1 VARPRHAGE
10 AGRGIFSVE
19 RPAVPALASPAAA
32 PATVGRLHPRRNGVT
47 VASLLAEFALKTG
60 PGAYPHITRAAFT
73 AGLKERVGNPDSV
86 NQASSSL
93 CGPSAL
99 MRSLLM
105 DNPELYVRYATS
117 LFETGEALLG
127 KIKVKPGSDCRNC
140 NPGTKIS
147 AIDWVT
153 LASLRDSEND
163 VLDYDDPS
171 DQAGGITMPEDLAE
185 WYEKVGYINVVNE
198 TNIYFS
204 KSRREIETAALMARA
219 GNRVC
224 LFVEAGVVEKTA
236 KGSSAFSI
244 PDHWV
249 MLNQSFGMRPHFGHT
264 WDANGRNWGY
274 DGDRVELE
282 IWSWGRT
289 ISFKESDPSA
299 LRADEFSGRLYGFV
313 SAQFS
318 VKY

>member
-1 VARPRHAGE
+1 VSVA
-10 AGRGIFSVE
+10 
-19 RPAVPALASPAAA
+19 
-32 PATVGRLHPRRNGVT
+32 T
-47 VASLLAEFALKTG
+47 LLAEFAAKTG
-60 PGAYPHITRAAFT
+60 PGAFPQLSRQAVLE
-73 AGLKERVGNPDSV
+73 GLKERTQDPDSV
-86 NQASSSL
+86 KQGGSSL

-117 LFETGEALLG
+117 LFDTGQAQLG
-127 KIKVKPGSDCRNC
+127 KIHVKPGSDCRNC
-140 NPGTKIS
+140 NPGDQIS

-163 VLDYDDPS
+163 FIDYDDPS

-185 WYEKVGYINVVNE
+185 WFEKVGYVNVVNE

-204 KSRREIETAALMARA
+204 KGRRDIDTAALLARA

-224 LFVEAGVVEKTA
+224 LFVEADLINKKS

-249 MLNQSFGMRPHFGHT
+249 MLKQSMGMKPHFGT
-264 WDANGRNWGY
+264 YWNQNGQNWGY

-289 ISFKESDPSA
+289 IHFRESDPSA
-299 LRADEFSGRLYGFV
+299 FDADDFSGRFYGYV
-313 SAQFS
+313 AGQFS
-318 VKY
+318 TKY

>member
-1 VARPRHAGE
+1 MSVAT
-10 AGRGIFSVE
+10 S
-19 RPAVPALASPAAA
+19 
-32 PATVGRLHPRRNGVT
+32 
-47 VASLLAEFALKTG
+47 LAEFASRTG
-60 PGAYPHITRAAFT
+60 PGAFPQLSRQVFT
-73 AGLKERVGNPDSV
+73 DGLRKRTQDPDSV
-86 NQASSSL
+86 NQAATSL

-105 DNPELYVRYATS
+105 DNPELYVRYATA
-117 LFETGEALLG
+117 LFETGEAQLG
-127 KIKVKPGSDCRNC
+127 KIHVKPGSDCRNC

-171 DQAGGITMPEDLAE
+171 DKASGITMPEDLAG
-185 WYEKVGYINVVNE
+185 WFEKVGYADVVNE
-198 TNIYFS
+198 TNIYLS
-204 KSRREIETAALMARA
+204 KGRRDIDTAVLHAKA

-224 LFVEAGVVEKTA
+224 LFVEGALIDKEA

-249 MLNQSFGMRPHFGHT
+249 MLEPSLGLTPQFGTF
-264 WDANGRNWGY
+264 WNANGQNWGR

-289 ISFKESDPSA
+289 IHFKESDAESFRP
-299 LRADEFSGRLYGFV
+299 DDFSGRFYGYV
-313 SAQFS
+313 SARFATR
-318 VKY
+318 Y